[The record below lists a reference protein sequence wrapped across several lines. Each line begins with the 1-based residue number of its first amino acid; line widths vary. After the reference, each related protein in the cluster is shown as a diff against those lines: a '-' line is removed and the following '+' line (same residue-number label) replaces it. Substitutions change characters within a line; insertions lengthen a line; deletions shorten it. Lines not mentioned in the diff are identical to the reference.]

1 MASSLNMRQRRKTD
15 SDGLALPSAR
25 TANYRYSKVQSNK
38 TFGDVGELPNLQ
50 IIGALTFF
58 ALIVRLLRLSNPHEV
73 VFDEVHFGGFA
84 TKYINGQF
92 FMDVHPPLGKLL
104 FAAAGLLGGYNSTF
118 YFENIGDDYLASHVP
133 FVTMRLL
140 PALLG
145 VLLVP
150 VSYITLRNFEWLYY
164 VSLEM
169 NYASEYDAGG
179 DTYGLAI
186 FTRVRRF
193 VRKCE
198 HSLEMQKTTTRESD
212 NLRHPSIK
220 RAVIATVRGVEYGI
234 CYGMA
239 KSVNLISRRRQSRLI
254 LLDSGLIFFTG
265 LTVMMWTDFLTNQE
279 TPFTFNWWY
288 PLVMT
293 GVSLGLAGSVKW
305 VGLFLIATI
314 GMSTLINLW
323 SVLGDL
329 RVSPRQFVDH
339 FFARALCLIVI
350 PLSFYAFLFQVHFW
364 ALPNKGGGSGFMSPE
379 FQSTLRGNEI
389 PNTYSDIAFGSRIHI
404 RHHATNGGYLHSHAH
419 DYPDGSKQQQM
430 TVYPFRDE
438 NGEFLLLPGL
448 VQHNETV
455 TEPKVTELKYVKN
468 GDIVRLVHI
477 KTGKKVHSHGVKAP
491 VTMNEHH
498 WEVSGYGAE
507 GFAGDTNDNWIIRI
521 ADKKIDDDEPVP
533 ITAINTKIR
542 FIHVNNRRCG
552 MFSHDVKLPAWG
564 FEQQEVTCAE
574 NNRRAGCVWLIEAN
588 ENDYLPKNAKRVN
601 FKRPGFWRKFKELHG
616 TMWSVNQ
623 GLTGK
628 HPYESRPIEWPVLNR
643 GILFWTEKN
652 GGPRQIYLLGNPI
665 VWWVSTLAVLSC
677 LTLLGSGVLLLKR
690 SVPILHDIHMY
701 KAWTAAILVVSG
713 WFLHYFPFFLMKR
726 QLFLHHYFPALYFA
740 ILSVGVLFELLTHR
754 LPRPTRIMIAGVL
767 LTIVFL
773 VYVDFSPI
781 TYGNMMH
788 KNHCNRLKWGKHW
801 DWTCFTSPED
811 EHDIPAQVG
820 EKALHKGDHVL
831 KKFPSPSPRVNGTGG
846 EGEISPPGPAN
857 FPDAPSASGP
867 GVSYVAPVA
876 PTNRKPQ
883 LNAPDRMM
891 QAVEEVGKQLKAN
904 ADTNEGM

>member
-1 MASSLNMRQRRKTD
+1 MASSLNMRQRKKTD

-25 TANYRYSKVQSNK
+25 TSNYRYSKVQSNK
-38 TFGDVGELPNLQ
+38 TFGDIGELPNLQ

-140 PALLG
+140 PAMLG

-150 VSYITLRNFEWLYY
+150 VSYITLRNFGASNTSAVL
-164 VSLEM
+164 SALMLTLE
-169 NYASEYDAGG
+169 NGFI
-179 DTYGLAI
+179 T
-186 FTRVRRF
+186 
-193 VRKCE
+193 
-198 HSLEMQKTTTRESD
+198 
-212 NLRHPSIK
+212 
-220 RAVIATVRGVEYGI
+220 
-234 CYGMA
+234 
-239 KSVNLISRRRQSRLI
+239 QSRLI

-350 PLSFYAFLFQVHFW
+350 PFSLYAFLFQVHFW

-389 PNTYSDIAFGSRIHI
+389 PNTYSDVAFGSKIHI

-430 TVYPFRDE
+430 TVYPFKDE

-455 TEPKVTELKYVKN
+455 TEPNVTGLKYVKN
-468 GDIVRLVHI
+468 GDVVRLVHI

-498 WEVSGYGAE
+498 WEVSGYGSE
-507 GFAGDTNDNWIIRI
+507 GFTGDTNDNWIIRI

-588 ENDYLPKNAKRVN
+588 ENDYLPKDAKRVN

-628 HPYESRPIEWPVLNR
+628 HPYESRPIEWPILNR

-701 KAWTAAILVVSG
+701 KAWTAAIIVVSG

-754 LPRPTRIMIAGVL
+754 LPRPTRVMMAGVL
-767 LTIVFL
+767 LAMVFL
-773 VYVDFSPI
+773 VYLDFSPI

-801 DWTCFTSPED
+801 DWTCVTSPED
-811 EHDIPAQVG
+811 EHDIPAQSESAG
-820 EKALHKGDHVL
+820 EWDW
-831 KKFPSPSPRVNGTGG
+831 
-846 EGEISPPGPAN
+846 
-857 FPDAPSASGP
+857 
-867 GVSYVAPVA
+867 
-876 PTNRKPQ
+876 
-883 LNAPDRMM
+883 
-891 QAVEEVGKQLKAN
+891 
-904 ADTNEGM
+904 